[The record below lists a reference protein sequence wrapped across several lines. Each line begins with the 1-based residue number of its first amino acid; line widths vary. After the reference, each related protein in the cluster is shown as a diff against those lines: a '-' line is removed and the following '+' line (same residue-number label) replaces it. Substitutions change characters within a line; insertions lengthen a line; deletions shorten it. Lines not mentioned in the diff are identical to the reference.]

1 MARRREPCDVAGR
14 EKDTTLR
21 KRRKSR
27 ASAPRTRKRL
37 RLLWVLGLIVVPVY
51 LYYQPLSS
59 YFDTRADLAGQ
70 RAEVEALRSA
80 KTQLERRL
88 AVSTTIDATRREARR
103 IGYVRPGERLF
114 IVKGIPAWREA
125 RRNLGGNG

>member
-1 MARRREPCDVAGR
+1 
-14 EKDTTLR
+14 
-21 KRRKSR
+21 
-27 ASAPRTRKRL
+27 
-37 RLLWVLGLIVVPVY
+37 VLGLIVVPVY

-59 YFDTRADLAGQ
+59 YFDTRADLAAQ

-88 AVSTTIDATRREARR
+88 AVSTTIAATRREARR

-125 RRNLGGNG
+125 RRNLRGDG